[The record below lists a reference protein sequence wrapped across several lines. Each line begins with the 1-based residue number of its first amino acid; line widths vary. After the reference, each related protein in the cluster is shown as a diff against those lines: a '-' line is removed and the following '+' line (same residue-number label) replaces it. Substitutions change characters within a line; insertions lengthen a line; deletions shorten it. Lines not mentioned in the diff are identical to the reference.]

1 MKIHWLILIL
11 TFIVFSCKAKNTEIK
26 DSTLNANQN
35 DTLIALQEIH
45 ALDSTLVSAY
55 IDITDTL
62 PLKLIEKVINAQN
75 DFAVKY
81 PNHPYAPEALDKMHQ
96 LYLQSGNYHFSTE
109 YGELLIKKYP
119 NYKNINQVM
128 YSLATSYDFMLNN
141 KTRAIELYKELL
153 TREKV
158 TQNTKNE
165 INERLKQLKS

>member
-1 MKIHWLILIL
+1 MKIQWFIIIL
-11 TFIVFSCKAKNTEIK
+11 TLIVFSCKAKNTEIK
-26 DSTLNANQN
+26 DSSENKNQN

-45 ALDSTLVSAY
+45 VLDSALVVAY
-55 IDITDTL
+55 KDITDTL

-119 NYKNINQVM
+119 NYKNINQVI

-141 KTRAIELYKELL
+141 KTRAIELYKKLL